1 MTVSRLH
8 VLLTVFYDPMSRF
21 YFLKEISKNTK
32 VSGPRTDIDSVTTK
46 NVVIFLEYQLT

>member
-1 MTVSRLH
+1 MWSAAKRELVNKTRQ
-8 VLLTVFYDPMSRF
+8 F